1 MKKYLSNAMTI
12 MTVMS
17 VLVLTVAA
25 QIKTGGYKSVATDDE
40 RVVAAATFAVEKRVE
55 THTEQEG
62 LMLDSVDKAEMQVV
76 AGINYKIC
84 MTISLDEESQQVQA
98 VVFQN
103 LKKAY
108 SLTSWEVVETC
119 GDSGDEN
126 ASADKGFFQNHL
138 RFTAQDIFS
147 NLF

>member
-17 VLVLTVAA
+17 VLVLTAAA

-126 ASADKGFFQNHL
+126 ASEDKGFFQKHL